1 MNRSRLVLVLIIVG
15 LVTAWFGLGLD
26 QYLNL
31 EALKERQQS
40 LDAFVAENF
49 AAAAAAYFA
58 AYVFITALS
67 IPGAAVMT
75 LLGGALFGVVT
86 GTIIVSFAS
95 TLGATLAF
103 LFSRFLFRAL
113 VEQRFAGT
121 VDKINDGIR
130 KDGAF
135 YLFTLR
141 LVPIFP
147 FFAIN
152 LAMALTRLRALTFAW
167 VSQLGMLP
175 GTVVF
180 VNAGTQLA
188 RIENLG
194 DILSPSLLASF
205 ALLGIFPL
213 LAKKLI
219 GFISMQ
225 KKLKRFPKPTKFDAN
240 LVVIGAGS
248 GGLVSAYVAAAA
260 KAKVVLIERHKMG
273 GDCLNTGCVPSKAL
287 IRSARIASYIE
298 RANDYGLE
306 AGAVSVDFGRVM
318 QRVRDVIGAI
328 EPHDSVERYTKLGVE
343 CVTGS
348 ATIESPYSVRVGDR
362 VITTRNIIIATGG
375 TPVVPPIPGLDE
387 VPSLTSDSLWEL
399 EEQPRRLLVLGG
411 GPIGCEMAQSF
422 ARLGSE
428 VTLVEMGARLLG
440 REDPDVSSALV
451 ERFSAE
457 GMRVLLG
464 HRADRF
470 TARGSGGVVTCTPV
484 EGGAEP
490 VDVEFDRV
498 LVAIGRRAVTDGLG
512 LEELGVEL
520 TRRGTVVVNEY
531 LQATYP
537 NVFACGDVAGPYQ
550 LTHAAGHQGWY
561 CAMNALFGRLW
572 KFKADYSV
580 LPWAVF
586 TDPEVARVGLT
597 EAEAIEKNIDYEV
610 TRYGIDD
617 LDRAIADSE
626 AHGFVK
632 VITPRGRDRILGVTI
647 VGSHAGD
654 LIAEFVSAMRNG
666 LGLGKILGTIHIY
679 PTLAEANKFAAGEW
693 RKAHLPARLLGIAER
708 FNRSMR
714 A

>member
-1 MNRSRLVLVLIIVG
+1 
-15 LVTAWFGLGLD
+15 
-26 QYLNL
+26 
-31 EALKERQQS
+31 
-40 LDAFVAENF
+40 
-49 AAAAAAYFA
+49 
-58 AYVFITALS
+58 
-67 IPGAAVMT
+67 
-75 LLGGALFGVVT
+75 
-86 GTIIVSFAS
+86 
-95 TLGATLAF
+95 
-103 LFSRFLFRAL
+103 
-113 VEQRFAGT
+113 
-121 VDKINDGIR
+121 
-130 KDGAF
+130 
-135 YLFTLR
+135 
-141 LVPIFP
+141 
-147 FFAIN
+147 
-152 LAMALTRLRALTFAW
+152 
-167 VSQLGMLP
+167 
-175 GTVVF
+175 
-180 VNAGTQLA
+180 
-188 RIENLG
+188 
-194 DILSPSLLASF
+194 
-205 ALLGIFPL
+205 
-213 LAKKLI
+213 
-219 GFISMQ
+219 
-225 KKLKRFPKPTKFDAN
+225 
-240 LVVIGAGS
+240 
-248 GGLVSAYVAAAA
+248 
-260 KAKVVLIERHKMG
+260 
-273 GDCLNTGCVPSKAL
+273 
-287 IRSARIASYIE
+287 
-298 RANDYGLE
+298 
-306 AGAVSVDFGRVM
+306 
-318 QRVRDVIGAI
+318 
-328 EPHDSVERYTKLGVE
+328 
-343 CVTGS
+343 
-348 ATIESPYSVRVGDR
+348 
-362 VITTRNIIIATGG
+362 
-375 TPVVPPIPGLDE
+375 

-422 ARLGSE
+422 ARLGSD

-537 NVFACGDVAGPYQ
+537 NVFACGDVSGPYQ